1 MKRWCYRI
9 ALCLCVC
16 LLTLGL
22 CGRMEAA
29 EVVDSGTCG
38 ESLTWSL
45 DGDGVLTIRGTG
57 EMADYQ
63 AYSTPWEGNRWR
75 IKSVVVESGVTSIG
89 ANAFYYAQCVTTI
102 TLPTSVTKIGAGA
115 FSCAVRLTSITL
127 PKVSRR
133 SAITPFPT
141 AAACKR
147 SRSRR
152 A

>member
-57 EMADYQ
+57 EMADYGD
-63 AYSTPWEGNRWR
+63 YSTPWEGNRWR
-75 IKSVVVESGVTSIG
+75 IESVVVEPG
-89 ANAFYYAQCVTTI
+89 
-102 TLPTSVTKIGAGA
+102 
-115 FSCAVRLTSITL
+115 
-127 PKVSRR
+127 SRR
-133 SAITPFPT
+133 SARTPFIMR
-141 AAACKR
+141 KI
-147 SRSRR
+147 
-152 A
+152 